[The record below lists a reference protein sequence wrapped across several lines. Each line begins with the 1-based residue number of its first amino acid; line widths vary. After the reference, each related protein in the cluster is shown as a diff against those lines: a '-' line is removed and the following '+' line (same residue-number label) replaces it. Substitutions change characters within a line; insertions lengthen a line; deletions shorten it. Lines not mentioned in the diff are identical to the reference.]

1 MQPVRYTLPRGCG
14 GRGKPRRFSAQQ
26 ESAQQLTNE
35 GADVWWSEHG
45 IAWGVYNIMIH
56 HTPETIPSPPSI
68 LAHHVLDN
76 GYKFGLP
83 WTLIGR
89 LALEHISHVFE
100 CGRYIVHLMLHRLVH
115 TPQIVCV
122 APVVVQT

>member
-56 HTPETIPSPPSI
+56 HTPETIPRPPSI

-76 GYKFGLP
+76 GYCLLY
-83 WTLIGR
+83 TSDAADDVID
-89 LALEHISHVFE
+89 V
-100 CGRYIVHLMLHRLVH
+100 
-115 TPQIVCV
+115 
-122 APVVVQT
+122 